1 MKILNL
7 FSPVLTWS
15 TKVYNIS
22 THQDLIC
29 SLMIHSSCKPLQT
42 LSMQCQQASKHFI
55 LSWDNPDTEIRQSP
69 PSLDKYFESIYH
81 FERIQLRKTS
91 NTWSVDVDLTEDKL
105 ISTLDELSHWHKNS
119 RSFTLLQD
127 VILYDNFEFWANTSP
142 WAR

>member
-1 MKILNL
+1 MFIDDSL
-7 FSPVLTWS
+7 FMQTASNIKHAMSASIEALYIVLG
-15 TKVYNIS
+15 Y
-22 THQDLIC
+22 
-29 SLMIHSSCKPLQT
+29 
-42 LSMQCQQASKHFI
+42 
-55 LSWDNPDTEIRQSP
+55 PDTEIRQSP

-91 NTWSVDVDLTEDKL
+91 NTTSVDIDLTEHRL

-127 VILYDNFEFWANTSP
+127 VILCDNFEFWANTSP